1 MTASVD
7 EGQTMAGVIGESRF
21 TVDTALS
28 DWTGVASV
36 QFLSWAMQET
46 AWKHAE
52 SIGFTIEQMEK
63 DGILWLLTRQQIR
76 ISKLPRWKDDVI
88 VRTWYADREKLLFH
102 RDFEILNSDEE
113 HLASVT
119 SAWVAVDIARRR
131 PVRTESINHGGPID
145 RGRAVTEAWIPIPE
159 TSDWVEGIPFPV
171 LARDLDMSGH
181 VNNVHYPEW
190 LLEPLDL
197 AFREGHDLLGLDV
210 AYRAEAVHGDVLIPQ
225 RCADEEG
232 IELHQLVRQ
241 SDGKVI
247 SAGRSYWQPRK
258 TPRAI
263 GWSVG
268 QD

>member
-1 MTASVD
+1 MT
-7 EGQTMAGVIGESRF
+7 GNGNRKHTTAGIIGESRF

-36 QFLSWAMQET
+36 QFLSWAMQEA

-63 DGILWLLTRQQIR
+63 DDILWLLTRQQIR
-76 ISKLPRWKDDVI
+76 ISKLPQWKDDVI

-102 RDFEILNSDEE
+102 RDFEILNGSED

-119 SAWVAVDIARRR
+119 SAWVAVDTARRR
-131 PVRTESINHGGPID
+131 PVRTESINHGGPVD
-145 RGRAVTEAWIPIPE
+145 RQRAVTEAWTPIPE
-159 TSDWVEGIPFPV
+159 TDDWEEGTPFPV

-190 LLEPLDL
+190 LLEPLTL
-197 AFREGHDLLGLDV
+197 SFREGHDLIGLDV
-210 AYRAEAVHGDVLIPQ
+210 AYRAEAVHGDVLIPRFSSEDDSTQ
-225 RCADEEG
+225 
-232 IELHQLVRQ
+232 LHQLVRQ
-241 SDGKVI
+241 SDGKLI
-247 SAGRSYWQPRK
+247 SSGRSYWRPRQ